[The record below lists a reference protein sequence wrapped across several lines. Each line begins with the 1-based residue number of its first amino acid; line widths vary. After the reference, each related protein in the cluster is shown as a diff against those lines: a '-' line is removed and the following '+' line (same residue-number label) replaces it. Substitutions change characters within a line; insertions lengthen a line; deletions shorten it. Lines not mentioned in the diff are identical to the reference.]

1 MMPND
6 FPITPSYIVN
16 RDLGDENT
24 PLACDTCGSTEQPL
38 SVNSMSNELNPG
50 QVSCGRCIF
59 DRGNAAALR
68 LATVTLNVEARR
80 VAGADG
86 WSV

>member
-1 MMPND
+1 MKQL
-6 FPITPSYIVN
+6 T
-16 RDLGDENT
+16 
-24 PLACDTCGSTEQPL
+24 CDICGSTEKPL
-38 SVNSMSNELNPG
+38 SRNLMTNELNPG

-68 LATVTLNVEARR
+68 LAGIIVNVANDPDSEPNAGMEARR
-80 VAGADG
+80 MAGADG